1 MENSYGLDT
10 THESIAIIHL
20 DADKDGRLK
29 IKQLENF
36 FDSKVFSDVQKSI
49 LAAMGTAQATK

>member
-20 DADKDGRLK
+20 DADNGRLK

-36 FDSKVFSDVQKSI
+36 FDSKVFSDVGKSI
-49 LAAMGTAQATK
+49 MAAMAATQATK